1 MAELQARLEQLVKS
15 KDKFEA
21 AETKGADQKRSDRQ
35 ELLSEL
41 EQMKLSELKER
52 AKANGIDSAIVEN
65 IIDDADD
72 PKNAVADMIV
82 TAELRK
88 KVLGT

>member
-1 MAELQARLEQLVKS
+1 
-15 KDKFEA
+15 
-21 AETKGADQKRSDRQ
+21 
-35 ELLSEL
+35 
-41 EQMKLSELKER
+41 MKLSQLKKR